1 MQVSNLPLAAVAYVF
16 RGSLVLSVT
25 RVSTGQHSA
34 PGGKVEPGET
44 PEQAM
49 RRELFEET
57 GLVALTARHVYEA
70 DNPHSGYRTHAY
82 LVTVADDAEPIA
94 REPGTTIAWVT
105 PLRLASGFCP
115 EFHFPGLAAAVIA
128 RKESAP

>member
-1 MQVSNLPLAAVAYVF
+1 MSPPLAAVAYVF

-25 RVSTGQHSA
+25 RVSTGAHAA
-34 PGGKVEPGET
+34 PGGKVDPGET

-57 GLVALTARHVYEA
+57 GLTALTARHVYEGTGG
-70 DNPHSGYRTHAY
+70 NGYHVHAY
-82 LVTVADDAEPIA
+82 LVTVDDHAEPIA
-94 REPGTTIAWVT
+94 REPGTVCAWVT

-115 EFHFPGLAAAVIA
+115 EFHFPGLAAAAIA

>member
-1 MQVSNLPLAAVAYVF
+1 MTSTLPLAAVAYVF

-25 RVSTGQHSA
+25 RVSTGQHAA
-34 PGGKVEPGET
+34 PGGKVDPGET

-57 GLVALTARHVYEA
+57 GLYALMARHVYEA
-70 DNPHSGYRTHAY
+70 IGPSGFYVHAY
-82 LVTVADDAEPIA
+82 LVTVDEHAEPIA
-94 REPGTTIAWVT
+94 REPGTVCAWVT

-115 EFHFPGLAAAVIA
+115 EFHFPGLAAAAIA